1 MDESKKIE
9 SVRDKPDNEH
19 KSVHNAVNKA
29 SKDMNFIS
37 QSGRTT

>member
-9 SVRDKPDNEH
+9 SVRHKPDNEH